1 MMITITRKI
10 QLLFDCEKSELKAM
24 YEKWYN
30 WQHIVHRAANWIA
43 TNHYIQ
49 DNVKDLF
56 YFTDDVKVKLGD
68 VKKDADGI
76 LTMSRDNTTYQVLS
90 KAFKGECP
98 MGMLS
103 GLNMVIASTYKK
115 ESQDVRYGKKSLR
128 TYRGNIPMPVRRGDI
143 ANFEKLEDGNYR
155 FHVYG
160 TWFKTWFGKDL
171 SGNELIMDMA
181 MDGKYKLCDS
191 SISIRKNKIFFNAV
205 FSFEKQDVK
214 LDKDRE
220 MIVRLSAN
228 APLEFSFRQNDYTI
242 GDRMEYE
249 HRLEQIR
256 RARQRAVISSRY
268 NKKGKGRKKRL
279 EHVDRY
285 TDYALNYINNRLHNY
300 TAKLIDFALKLK
312 CGTITLAPVD
322 DALAETYVF
331 PAWSYNGLS
340 DKLKY
345 KCAKFGIELHG
356 VDKKAKKEAVP
367 Q

>member
-1 MMITITRKI
+1 N
-10 QLLFDCEKSELKAM
+10 AM
-24 YEKWYN
+24 YKKWRD
-30 WQHIVHRAANWIA
+30 WQYIVRKAANMIV
-43 TNHYIQ
+43 TTLYTQ
-49 DNVKDLF
+49 DQHKSFFYYTEDMKLKLADVRKDE
-56 YFTDDVKVKLGD
+56 
-68 VKKDADGI
+68 DGI
-76 LTMSRDNTTYQVLS
+76 LTMSRDNTTYQLLS
-90 KAFKGECP
+90 RAFKGACP

-103 GLNMVIASTYKK
+103 GLNTVVCATYKK
-115 ESQDVRYGKKSLR
+115 EAEDVAMGKRSLR
-128 TYRGNIPMPVRRGDI
+128 VYRNTIPMPVRSGDI
-143 ANFEKLEDGNYR
+143 SNIEKLEDGNYR

-214 LDKDRE
+214 LDKARE

-256 RARQRAVISSRY
+256 AGRQRAVISSRY
-268 NKKGKGRKKRL
+268 NKRGKGRKKRL

-312 CGTITLAPVD
+312 CGTISLAPVD
-322 DALAETYVF
+322 EELAETYVF
-331 PAWSYNGLS
+331 PAWSYNGLY

-345 KCAKFGIELHG
+345 
-356 VDKKAKKEAVP
+356 
-367 Q
+367 